1 MASTAAEVTTKATAA
16 ESPAPATV
24 DPFTRAAGRPMR
36 GAVGGAAW
44 QAAQVVNRAR
54 PSSTPRSALRALL
67 PLALALG
74 CQGESGPPSQGES
87 PASPPNVVVW
97 LVDTLRA
104 DHLSCYGYE
113 RETSPR
119 LDALAADGVLFEDF
133 HVHANWTLPSV
144 ASLFSGRYPPIFGEA
159 FDVTVPDDLVPL
171 SERLSDAGWRTA
183 GFTTTIATAA
193 AFGFDRGF
201 DLYRELDAEAG
212 EAARRMRRG
221 PDFDADRVVDAALGW
236 LDDAGDDAGDG
247 GRPFLLH
254 LHSVDPHVPYEPHAG
269 SADFRRPYDGAL
281 DGLTETLR
289 DAMAADHEFSPE
301 DVAHLVDLYDGEIAY
316 NDAQLGRLVDGLT
329 ERGLLEDTLLVVLS
343 DHGEEFF
350 DRSTHGHGHRNLHAE
365 LTAVPLVMHWPAG
378 LPGGARVD
386 GLVRGID
393 LLPTL
398 LELLGLPPA
407 EGVDGDSVA
416 EAARSGASVAG
427 RDAPLFAHRSKE
439 GLDVMAL
446 RTAAL
451 LYHADPTGLSAGLF
465 DLREDP
471 GAEHDLRE
479 EHPGREDG
487 PRSILMDWLRARG
500 RRDAGERQGV
510 ALDAETQA
518 ALRALGY
525 LGDEDG

>member
-1 MASTAAEVTTKATAA
+1 
-16 ESPAPATV
+16 
-24 DPFTRAAGRPMR
+24 
-36 GAVGGAAW
+36 
-44 QAAQVVNRAR
+44 
-54 PSSTPRSALRALL
+54 
-67 PLALALG
+67 
-74 CQGESGPPSQGES
+74 
-87 PASPPNVVVW
+87 VVW

-159 FDVTVPDDLVPL
+159 FDVTVPEDLVPL
-171 SERLSDAGWRTA
+171 SEHLRAAGWRTA

-221 PDFDADRVVDAALGW
+221 PAFDADRLVDAALGW
-236 LDDAGDDAGDG
+236 LDDSREDE
-247 GRPFLLH
+247 RPFLLH
-254 LHSVDPHVPYEPHAG
+254 LHSVDPHVPYESHEG
-269 SADFRRPYDGAL
+269 GADFRRAYVGPL
-281 DGLTETLR
+281 DGLTETIR
-289 DAMAADHEFSPE
+289 DAMASDHEFTPA

-316 NDAQLGRLVDGLT
+316 NDAQLGRLVDGLA
-329 ERGLLEDTLLVVLS
+329 ERGLLDDTLLVVVS

-378 LPGGARVD
+378 LPSGARID

-398 LELLGLPPA
+398 LELLELPAA

-416 EAARSGASVAG
+416 GAARAGASDVG

-465 DLREDP
+465 DLRSDP

-479 EHPGREDG
+479 EHPGLEDG
-487 PRSILMDWLRARG
+487 PRRILMEWLRARG
-500 RRDAGERQGV
+500 RRAAGERQGV
-510 ALDAETQA
+510 ALDDETQA